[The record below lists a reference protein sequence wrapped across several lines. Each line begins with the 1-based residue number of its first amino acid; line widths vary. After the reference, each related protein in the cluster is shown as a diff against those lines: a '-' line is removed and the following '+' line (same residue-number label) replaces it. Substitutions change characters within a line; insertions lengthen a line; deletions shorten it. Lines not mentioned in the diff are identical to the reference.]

1 MRQLWN
7 RKRGADAFSA
17 KGKQCAIFWRS
28 SIKIENTGLPV
39 DERISLLG
47 LLEEMHKFA
56 LAVRQVRQVFVHG
69 ITVRAIGHCQALISV
84 HNLET
89 HLIVFVLISIVSWA
103 VFPGLVDFCVLY

>member
-1 MRQLWN
+1 MRHFLAI
-7 RKRGADAFSA
+7 KRL
-17 KGKQCAIFWRS
+17 
-28 SIKIENTGLPV
+28 IEKTSLPV

-56 LAVRQVRQVFVHG
+56 LCVRQVGLVFVHA
-69 ITVRAIGHCQALISV
+69 ITVRAIGHRQALIGV

-89 HLIVFVLISIVSWA
+89 HLIVFVFFSIVRRA